1 MLRNERNKSRVIDK
15 TAEVGYS
22 RGLLHGS
29 SPPILGTAIPCPFFC
44 LEVGK

>member
-15 TAEVGYS
+15 TTEVGYS

-29 SPPILGTAIPCPFFC
+29 SPPIWARQSRARFFA
-44 LEVGK
+44 